1 MSKPYHYLLN
11 FLPAIPALLLSG
23 WLIYSNA
30 SIESCSGLVQ
40 SIFFVLSSVLLI
52 VLALWALIRMVVKYE
67 EKLISKS
74 WLIAVSCLVVVGT
87 VFSFLGSSV
96 WLRLRLGAPLVEAR
110 THQGQYDTGVVTLYE
125 NNRYYEVI
133 GYIDFSCSR
142 LGEYTIKKDTLFLW
156 GDAFEKS
163 GGVFANSYLMSD
175 SVWVPIGKGARLK
188 VRKL

>member
-1 MSKPYHYLLN
+1 MRN

-40 SIFFVLSSVLLI
+40 IMTFVFSSVTLI

-67 EKLISKS
+67 KKLISKS
-74 WLIAVSCLVVVGT
+74 WLIAVSCLVVAGT
-87 VFSFLGSSV
+87 VFSFLGPSV
-96 WLRLRLGAPLVEAR
+96 WLRLRLGAPVVEAL
-110 THQGQYDTGVVTLYE
+110 THQDHYSTGVITLYE
-125 NNRYYEVI
+125 NNRYYEVT
-133 GYIDFSCSR
+133 GHVDFSCSR
-142 LGEYTIKKDTLFLW
+142 FGEYTIKKDTLFLW

-163 GGVFANSYLMSD
+163 GAVFANSYLMSD
-175 SVWVPIGKGARLK
+175 SVWVPIGKGGRLK